1 MSVIDICNKPISILK
16 NSTISDIIK
25 KLLENNLSRLIVVE
39 DRKPIGIITEKDVGL
54 FLFSET
60 TKQGLDDIMIS
71 KIMKPIIFIEENSTP
86 ENSAKMM
93 LEKGVSSLAIGTKEN
108 IRGIFTKTD
117 LIKYYLENYSGNN
130 KVVDFMTHEFIFTHT
145 ATPLFKVVRKMLEN
159 KISRIIVKDQNEKS
173 VGIISFRDLFR
184 ISIELGSEEDDSGF
198 TISEQ
203 IRKGFLSEEGFGG
216 ISLARDVMSKG
227 IISIKFNDNLKNACK
242 LILENNISGLAV
254 LDGNNSLTGIISKT
268 DIIKAI
274 TIWTNFKNIFKQ
286 GIGSYIFYFRKG
298 LAKYYSRTLSW
309 SEFWVKTVLI
319 ENKK

>member
-86 ENSAKMM
+86 KNSAKMM

-108 IRGIFTKTD
+108 LRGIFTKTD

-184 ISIELGSEEDDSGF
+184 ISIELGNEEDDSGF

-274 TIWTNFKNIFKQ
+274 TGWVNFKYILKQ
-286 GIGSYIFYFRKG
+286 GI
-298 LAKYYSRTLSW
+298 TLNCKHKTT
-309 SEFWVKTVLI
+309 FW
-319 ENKK
+319 